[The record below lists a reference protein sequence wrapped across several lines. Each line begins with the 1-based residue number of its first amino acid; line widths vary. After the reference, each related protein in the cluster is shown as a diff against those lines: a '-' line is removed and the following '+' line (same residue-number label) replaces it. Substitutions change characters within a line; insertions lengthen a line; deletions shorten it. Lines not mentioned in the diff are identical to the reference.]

1 MNVDVAQSGDTVAE
15 KRLQPL
21 ASFQPSENR
30 ELIVGVA
37 FGIVGVIIL
46 IFVLICLSPIR
57 TTQDVARR
65 YERCVSSMSTKSQLY
80 LVPFDVLPPNFDYSS
95 REVEVRADY
104 VILKDLRLLER
115 YHSCDGGVVNEAYVP
130 QPEYNPHIYGTI
142 PPLEREPYKK
152 QASYNPMFY

>member
-1 MNVDVAQSGDTVAE
+1 SQYLILYIVSGKRCNGRRNLHKGAE
-15 KRLQPL
+15 M
-21 ASFQPSENR
+21 SSNST
-30 ELIVGVA
+30 
-37 FGIVGVIIL
+37 IISTNSTD
-46 IFVLICLSPIR
+46 IYSVPIRAPIR